1 MANFEAFHWNFSSS
15 TNLFFSEEWMMTRVQ
30 FYFRSDYLLEKPLRK
45 SENGVG
51 PMRQLCLKQKASEIS
66 SSLYS
71 SN

>member
-1 MANFEAFHWNFSSS
+1 MRGFDNIPKE
-15 TNLFFSEEWMMTRVQ
+15 TYLFFFESYGPNNKMQ
-30 FYFRSDYLLEKPLRK
+30 SLQSFFQIRSLEKPLRK